1 MTMRRSYV
9 IRLVA
14 FVALLALKATSVW
27 AISFSQT
34 NLVSNIPGLAA
45 LTDPNLKNSWGVS
58 FSSSSPIWISNQGTN
73 TADLFTVK
81 GLTVT
86 QNPLEVSIPTTATGP
101 QGPTGQVNNNTSA
114 FMVNTAP
121 ANFIFANLNGTISA
135 WNNTAGTTAQIKATT
150 AGAVYTGLAISS
162 VSAAGPVLYAANG
175 A

>member
-14 FVALLALKATSVW
+14 FVALLALNATPVR

-81 GLTVT
+81 GLTVS
-86 QNPLEVSIPTTATGP
+86 QNALEVSIPTTASGP
-101 QGPTGQVNNNTSA
+101 QGPHGTSEQQY
-114 FMVNTAP
+114 
-121 ANFIFANLNGTISA
+121 L
-135 WNNTAGTTAQIKATT
+135 
-150 AGAVYTGLAISS
+150 
-162 VSAAGPVLYAANG
+162 VLPG
-175 A
+175 